1 MEELIKLVS
10 EEAGIPEDKAQKAT
24 ETVIAF
30 LKDKLP
36 EPMGSQLEGALDN
49 PEVLKGAE
57 SLLKQGLGFLKN
69 K

>member
-1 MEELIKLVS
+1 MDDLVKLVS
-10 EEAGIPEDKAQKAT
+10 KEANIPEEKAQKAT

-30 LKDKLP
+30 LKEKLP
-36 EPMGSQLEGALDN
+36 EPMASQIEGALDN